1 MRDPR
6 NEREA
11 QPHLQRQ
18 ADLRYRRYE
27 MHKVQPAFKGGRPW
41 HEWLALALVVG
52 MVVAATVILFVYAVK
67 IWKGIV

>member
-18 ADLRYRRYE
+18 ADLNYRRYE
-27 MHKVQPAFKGGRPW
+27 MHKVQPAYKGGRPLRHW
-41 HEWLALALVVG
+41 VALALLILGIV
-52 MVVAATVILFVYAVK
+52 ATVTFPFIFIVK
-67 IWKGIV
+67 GLT